1 MLKIHTNEGGGG
13 NMIKHTTRG
22 PLSLHFP
29 FFLLTPCAH
38 SLDDK
43 LAAQAATE
51 HSLGISP
58 SLFAT
63 KFNRAIADVLEDRKD
78 ESAGHMA
85 PLYTIDVTQLHSG
98 GEKHTFQTQVGPSQ
112 TSMMGSL
119 AKDGDLKTIGVLLS
133 NRSEGARMEF
143 LLCAEATSRL
153 VTDGDKKKA
162 AGSDQASGQQRA
174 EQPRPAHD
182 RSGRRQADVNGDHP
196 AGIDVPDRTQVSKL
210 RQSKPIRH

>member
-1 MLKIHTNEGGGG
+1 MRGEI
-13 NMIKHTTRG
+13 MSKHVIRIA
-22 PLSLHFP
+22 LLLLFP
-29 FFLLTPCAH
+29 FFLLTACDH
-38 SLDDK
+38 SVDDK
-43 LAAQAATE
+43 LAAQAAAE

-78 ESAGHMA
+78 EGAGRMA

-153 VTDGDKKKA
+153 VTDGDKKKLPDLIKRLVNNA
-162 AGSDQASGQQRA
+162 LNNPGQRMT
-174 EQPRPAHD
+174 E
-182 RSGRRQADVNGDHP
+182 VIGD
-196 AGIDVPDRTQVSKL
+196 KL
-210 RQSKPIRH
+210 ISTEIIQQGLMFQIEHK

>member
-1 MLKIHTNEGGGG
+1 MS
-13 NMIKHTTRG
+13 KHVIRVV
-22 PLSLHFP
+22 LSLLFP
-29 FFLLTPCAH
+29 FFLLTACDH
-38 SLDDK
+38 SVDDK

-153 VTDGDKKKA
+153 VTDGDKKKLPDLIKRLVNNA
-162 AGSDQASGQQRA
+162 LNNPGQRMT
-174 EQPRPAHD
+174 E
-182 RSGRRQADVNGDHP
+182 VVGD
-196 AGIDVPDRTQVSKL
+196 KL
-210 RQSKPIRH
+210 MSTEIIQQGLMFQIEHK